1 MRRFC
6 LMLLCGLSLSLFC
19 SVEAQGAEDEK
30 DDSKKSP
37 EEKLRDEATK
47 LLNAGDKRESLRGR
61 FQLAPEQQ
69 DETPYPKVVGIISD
83 KSGVYQVMILDKEI
97 KERLKIVN
105 NREVTLLGRLL
116 VKDSGNYI
124 ISDEVYEANAVGPK
138 VKKKRGGL

>member
-1 MRRFC
+1 MRWFC
-6 LMLLCGLSLSLFC
+6 LILLCGLSVSFT
-19 SVEAQGAEDEK
+19 SWSADDDKDE
-30 DDSKKSP
+30 KKSP

-69 DETPYPKVVGIISD
+69 EDAPYPKVVGIISD

-138 VKKKRGGL
+138 MKKKRGGL